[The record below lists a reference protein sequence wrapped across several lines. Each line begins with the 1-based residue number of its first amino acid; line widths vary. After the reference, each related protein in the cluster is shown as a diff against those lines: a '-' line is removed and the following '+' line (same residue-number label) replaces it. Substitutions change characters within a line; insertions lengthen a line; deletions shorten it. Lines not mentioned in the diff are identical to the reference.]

1 MSNVISFP
9 KRKKEKDDNYEMLV
23 MRKEHLKKVNAVF
36 ETEND
41 NSTSSLFSGMSNMTS
56 SKHTPE
62 IRNCFLSF
70 YNSPCPETWRGV
82 RNKLIDYHTTSWQL
96 WMKYDSNAPLMLSSK
111 EDEEK
116 YPDPQEFAE
125 YYEKYKLQ
133 RIEDNNARLEEI
145 QEALKEY
152 D

>member
-9 KRKKEKDDNYEMLV
+9 KRKKEKDDNYEMLIV
-23 MRKEHLKKVNAVF
+23 KRDHLKKVNAVF
-36 ETEND
+36 ERENE

-56 SKHTPE
+56 SKHSTE

-70 YNSPCPETWRGV
+70 YNSPSATTWKEV

-96 WMKYDSNAPLMLSSK
+96 WIKYDSSAPLMISSK

-116 YPDPQEFAE
+116 YPEPDKFSE

>member
-9 KRKKEKDDNYEMLV
+9 KRKKEKDDNYEMLIV
-23 MRKEHLKKVNAVF
+23 KRDHLKKVNAVF
-36 ETEND
+36 ERENE

-56 SKHTPE
+56 SKHSHE

-70 YNSPCPETWRGV
+70 YNSPSATTWKEV

-96 WMKYDSNAPLMLSSK
+96 WIKYDSSAPLMISSK

-116 YPDPQEFAE
+116 YPEPEKFSE
-125 YYEKYKLQ
+125 YYEKYKVQ

-145 QEALKEY
+145 KEELKEY